1 MELYEIGLN
10 QSSFFLI
17 LLRVLNRTLLSSS
30 LMRSSKKKILNM
42 FMEKIQSQ
50 IGANLQ

>member
-30 LMRSSKKKILNM
+30 LMRSSKKNTKYVYGENPI
-42 FMEKIQSQ
+42 
-50 IGANLQ
+50 ADRC